1 MPLPAPSRLSTVA
14 VWQVAREVGNRAE
27 EESGEGSPEMMPS
40 CEALEEAQV
49 VVVKEFPGTTR
60 ASVAQEPLTAPAV
73 QLAPA

>member
-1 MPLPAPSRLSTVA
+1 

-27 EESGEGSPEMMPS
+27 EESGEGTPEMMPS

-49 VVVKEFPGTTR
+49 VVAVVVVEELPGTTR

-73 QLAPA
+73 QPAPV